1 MKRRDFISNLSCIG
15 VSTLG
20 TANFASIPA
29 VHENEPNIPVN
40 EMNEDTLMLS
50 VKVIKEG
57 IQFCNPKPR
66 IIFSSD
72 YWFFDAATDN
82 HGDFYGENQKEIYF
96 NIQSKGTNFRPAT
109 IKIYMP
115 GANAVR
121 VLVGYTDV
129 PFEQENDMVIFNLVD
144 DRSRGQLMQLSYQN
158 PWGGYP
164 IAFIHNW
171 DIRKAREYA
180 LEDFPKIKFAAIHNY
195 LLAAQEVLRQMGNM
209 GPGSLKPFKGD
220 IVLMGSEAAATRG
233 HMDYPPHVH
242 IMHYEFGKGANGER
256 EWISR
261 LVPHFYMDSSGNIN
275 ENKYEVIVGKGERS
289 KVFGINETVKFSD
302 SDDKPI
308 LGLTVGDKGKLQ
320 LSLPDG
326 REYSLQP
333 DPEKGAASAVYGYL
347 SNKKICRAEVR
358 DYPDMGIFRIR
369 LDMLDND
376 KIIKTLHDGYLYDPF
391 IARKYRALYPE

>member
-1 MKRRDFISNLSCIG
+1 MKRRDFISNLGCMGAGAFVPASP
-15 VSTLG
+15 
-20 TANFASIPA
+20 ASIPV
-29 VHENEPNIPVN
+29 VHKNEQNAPGNYTG
-40 EMNEDTLMLS
+40 EDAFMLS

-57 IQFCNPKPR
+57 TQFCNPKPL
-66 IIFSSD
+66 ITFSSD
-72 YWFFDAATDN
+72 YWYFDAATDN
-82 HGDFYGENQKEIYF
+82 HGDFYGENQKEVYF
-96 NIQSKGTNFRPAT
+96 NIRSKGADFQPAT
-109 IKIYMP
+109 VKVHMP
-115 GANAVR
+115 GAKAMR

-129 PFEQENDMVIFNLVD
+129 PFEQKNDMVIFHLVD
-144 DRSRGQLMQLSYQN
+144 DRSRGQLMQLSYQS

-180 LEDFPKIKFAAIHNY
+180 LEDFPKIKFAAVHNY

-209 GPGSLKPFKGD
+209 GPGSPRPFRGD

-242 IMHYEFGKGANGER
+242 IMHYEFDKEINGEK
-256 EWISR
+256 EWKSR

-289 KVFGINETVKFSD
+289 KIFGVNETVKFSD

-308 LGLTVGDKGKLQ
+308 LDLTVGQKGML
-320 LSLPDG
+320 LLRLHDG
-326 REYSLQP
+326 RKYSLQP

-347 SNKKICRAEVR
+347 NNKKICRAEVK

-391 IARKYRALYPE
+391 VARKYRALYQE